1 MTAWVAQVNDC
12 LTGISKIRNSIGED
26 YTAWN
31 HVRRIINGL
40 IQRVVFVRLVPIY
53 IATCVVPHTS
63 GGIIYSSKKSNTSK
77 ERNCNFLLKKPLQG
91 IVVRITPP
99 VGVVE
104 PSPGRYRFFD
114 SRDHKTP
121 GYACYL
127 WVKQTQPC
135 GWAHILFR
143 LEIKMLQ
150 REICFVNASPL
161 MLKLWNHIDLSKA
174 GTRWLT

>member
-1 MTAWVAQVNDC
+1 MMNFGSKFRLQCGLAGLNSLKLNKRTYSMTAWVAQVNDC
-12 LTGISKIRNSIGED
+12 LTGISKSRNSIGED
-26 YTAWN
+26 YTAWKFN

-127 WVKQTQPC
+127 KWSRRSLVD
-135 GWAHILFR
+135 GLIFYSA
-143 LEIKMLQ
+143 
-150 REICFVNASPL
+150 
-161 MLKLWNHIDLSKA
+161 
-174 GTRWLT
+174 